1 MNRWEVETADGK
13 PLMLYGNSAEEI
25 MSKYGDLVAKV
36 VRICTYPQELFD
48 KLTALPVRHRDS
60 KGREYRE
67 VNLGCGYCTY
77 RISKDK
83 SDGRYYDLVQYRRN
97 GGRVVESCLWSTC
110 SASEFAELYL
120 KPVPE
125 KKCGWLFSVKEVKKL
140 CGKSLFKV
148 GAITV
153 WRDVDGYYYI
163 GDSREWGKR
172 KKEEYAAMHPY
183 AKTAVLISFTEGLY
197 GNMRRKWFESEEDWL
212 EYWRKITAEQPSY
225 AATLRYEILKRGYR
239 KLPVEDR
246 KLICRL
252 SYLNI
257 ERELRF
263 EQVDTVARW
272 WAKYN
277 KQFLEGEDLLRK
289 IVQKVR

>member
-1 MNRWEVETADGK
+1 MNRWEVETNDGK
-13 PLMLYGNSAEEI
+13 PLMLYGNSVEEI

-36 VRICTYPQELFD
+36 VRICTYPQELFN
-48 KLTALPVRHRDS
+48 KLTALPVIHRDN

-77 RISKDK
+77 RISKDEA
-83 SDGRYYDLVQYRRN
+83 DGRYYDLVQYRRN
-97 GGRVVESCLWSTC
+97 GGRVVEPCLWSTC

-153 WRDVDGYYYI
+153 WRDADGYYYI

-172 KKEEYAAMHPY
+172 KKKMNMLLCIRMPKLLCWLAS
-183 AKTAVLISFTEGLY
+183 LRGFTEVCGISGLNLRRI
-197 GNMRRKWFESEEDWL
+197 GWNTGERLQRSSLLMRL
-212 EYWRKITAEQPSY
+212 HCIM
-225 AATLRYEILKRGYR
+225 
-239 KLPVEDR
+239 
-246 KLICRL
+246 
-252 SYLNI
+252 
-257 ERELRF
+257 
-263 EQVDTVARW
+263 
-272 WAKYN
+272 KY
-277 KQFLEGEDLLRK
+277 
-289 IVQKVR
+289 